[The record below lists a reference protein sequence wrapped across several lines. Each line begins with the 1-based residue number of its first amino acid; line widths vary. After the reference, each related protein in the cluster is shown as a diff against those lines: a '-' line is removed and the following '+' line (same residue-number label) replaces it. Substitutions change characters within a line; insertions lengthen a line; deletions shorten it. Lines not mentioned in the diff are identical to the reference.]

1 MIKTIAASAVL
12 FACGISMAT
21 AQTATPP
28 APKMEMTQAQCQA
41 MWTKMDATKAGNL
54 TEAQTSGSITDFK
67 AADSN
72 GDGKLSSAEFLAA
85 CQRGIVRDTATTG
98 AGSGSN
104 DSNKTGSGSMA
115 K

>member
-1 MIKTIAASAVL
+1 MIKTLAATAVV

-41 MWTKMDATKAGNL
+41 LWTKMDSAKGGNL
-54 TEAQTSGSITDFK
+54 TEAQTSGSIADFK
-67 AADSN
+67 AADTN

-85 CQRGIVRDTATTG
+85 CQRGMVRDTASTG
-98 AGSGSN
+98 AGSG
-104 DSNKTGSGSMA
+104 TMA